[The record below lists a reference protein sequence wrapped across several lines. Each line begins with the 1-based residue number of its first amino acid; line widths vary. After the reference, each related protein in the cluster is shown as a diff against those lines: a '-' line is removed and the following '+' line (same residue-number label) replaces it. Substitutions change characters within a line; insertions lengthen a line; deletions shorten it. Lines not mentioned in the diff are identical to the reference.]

1 MAFKGDLLKTWRISH
16 GLTQAEAGS
25 RINVSQNFWRNLES
39 GMKQPSIDTLV
50 LISKETGISVD
61 DLLGNPTQPLPTQEP
76 EQGEREAV

>member
-1 MAFKGDLLKTWRISH
+1 MAFRGDLLKTWRTSH
-16 GLTQAEAGS
+16 GLTQTEAGS
-25 RINVSQNFWRNLES
+25 RINVSQNFWRNLET
-39 GMKQPSIDTLV
+39 GTKQPSIDTLV